1 MEQRNLIPKSV
12 AVAAVLSGQA
22 EAMHKGVTVPVQLRM
37 PIYTLAKID
46 ALAAQSGKRRSG
58 VINMLCEVAIE
69 EVQEHMLQEV
79 AEQLVQLEAEAFSKL
94 SGELGKGHQQT
105 REEQEV
111 Y

>member
-22 EAMHKGVTVPVQLRM
+22 DAMHKGVTVPVQLRM

-69 EVQEHMLQEV
+69 EVQEHMPQEV

-94 SGELGKGHQQT
+94 SGEVEGRRQSA
-105 REEQEV
+105 EEQEV

>member
-22 EAMHKGVTVPVQLRM
+22 DAMHKGVTVPVQLRM

-94 SGELGKGHQQT
+94 SGEVESRRQSA
-105 REEQEV
+105 EEQEV

>member
-22 EAMHKGVTVPVQLRM
+22 DAMHKGVTVPVQLRI

-69 EVQEHMLQEV
+69 EVQEHMPQEV
-79 AEQLVQLEAEAFSKL
+79 AEHLLQLEAQSFAKL
-94 SGELGKGHQQT
+94 SGELGKGQQT
-105 REEQEV
+105 HQEQEV

>member
-22 EAMHKGVTVPVQLRM
+22 DAMHKGVTVPVQLRM

-69 EVQEHMLQEV
+69 EVQEHIPQEV

-94 SGELGKGHQQT
+94 SGEVEGRRQSA
-105 REEQEV
+105 EEQEV

>member
-22 EAMHKGVTVPVQLRM
+22 DATHRGQTVPVQMRI

-69 EVQEHMLQEV
+69 AVQEHMSVEV
-79 AEQLVQLEAEAFSKL
+79 GEQLVQLEAEAWAKL
-94 SGELGKGHQQT
+94 SSELDGKPQS
-105 REEQEV
+105 RDEQEV

>member
-12 AVAAVLSGQA
+12 AVAAVLSGQGWA
-22 EAMHKGVTVPVQLRM
+22 VHKGVTVPVQLRM

-69 EVQEHMLQEV
+69 EVQEHMPQEV

-94 SGELGKGHQQT
+94 AGEVEGRRQT
-105 REEQEV
+105 ADEQEV